1 MIGSPFPASLYM
13 TGFYCLRPAAS
24 HILFIML
31 LSLTFL
37 LKGASIGSLAFS
49 FKTGLLNQKVIVDF
63 QDFGLVTEARPQ
75 TAGRAVAQF
84 KTAWWGEPGTQGI
97 VGTTRLVGILYIAEW
112 GI

>member
-1 MIGSPFPASLYM
+1 MRLTSLYM
-13 TGFYCLRPAAS
+13 AGFYCLRPAAS

-84 KTAWWGEPGTQGI
+84 KTACHRISKKRDITIGLGNKKEIDLFAKST
-97 VGTTRLVGILYIAEW
+97 
-112 GI
+112 